1 MTKSLNHKIFPST
14 SCGIKMSDC
23 MVKLCNIIEICR
35 IIEVATSVKE
45 LQIFLAMT
53 LQYYELHNIKILQ
66 IDVNQFIAAND

>member
-1 MTKSLNHKIFPST
+1 
-14 SCGIKMSDC
+14 MSDC
-23 MVKLCNIIEICR
+23 MVKLYHIIEICR
-35 IIEVATSVKE
+35 IIEVATSIKK